1 MTCCYRSIE
10 YHLVTFP
17 MSNSSHTPVPRDP
30 LSFGGRL
37 RQHRAAH
44 QLTQAALAQLAGCSP
59 KVLRKFE
66 ADAKRSSQQLAERLA
81 DALSLTGA
89 ERNQFLHAARD
100 RMAARPPRPAPA
112 AARVPE
118 PVAAPTPVLRLN
130 WLART
135 KLLPPRVR
143 RDVLGR
149 ARLLRTVRS
158 AIGEA
163 RLLLISAPAGSGKT
177 TLLATTL
184 VQRAEYRVAWLALDD
199 EDNDLI
205 RFLYALIA
213 TLAQHQ
219 PNLLEQTAALLA
231 DRTGSAQTDAAAFG
245 RQVAS
250 ALINGLADSP
260 TPIVLVLDDL
270 HVVTEPAVYT
280 TLDYLLERLPAQ
292 ITVAVGTRYDPPLA
306 LTRLRAR
313 RELVELR
320 LHDLRFTADEVSA
333 LLNQQHDFQLSTADL
348 ATLHMRTEGWAAGL
362 ALLTTSLEQA
372 TSDVE
377 RRTFLAQLA
386 HTDRFLFDYL
396 ADEVLNRQDPFV
408 RMFLLETAVL
418 PELTPAACRA
428 VTGRSDAS
436 AILDD
441 LYRRNLFLVALDQ
454 AAGEATYRYH
464 DLFRDFLRGRLR
476 RDIPEWSQE
485 LHRRAAKAAL
495 NPANR
500 IFHYLQAE
508 LWSEAAQEIGA
519 VAPTYLA
526 QGAFDTVRQ
535 WIIRLPEATRQDHP
549 QLELWLGM
557 CLWQR
562 FTFDEANQLC
572 ARAG

>member
-1 MTCCYRSIE
+1 MRWAWPEPSATSFCTRRATECPPSR
-10 YHLVTFP
+10 
-17 MSNSSHTPVPRDP
+17 RDP
-30 LSFGGRL
+30 PRL
-37 RQHRAAH
+37 RRV
-44 QLTQAALAQLAGCSP
+44 C
-59 KVLRKFE
+59 R
-66 ADAKRSSQQLAERLA
+66 RRL
-81 DALSLTGA
+81 
-89 ERNQFLHAARD
+89 
-100 RMAARPPRPAPA
+100 PPA
-112 AARVPE
+112 
-118 PVAAPTPVLRLN
+118 PVLRLD

-143 RDVLGR
+143 RDLLDR
-149 ARLLRTVRS
+149 ARLLQAVRS
-158 AIGEA
+158 AVGEA
-163 RLLLISAPAGSGKT
+163 RLLLVSAPAGSGKT

-184 VQRAEYRVAWLALDD
+184 AQRAEYRVAWLALDD

-205 RFLYALIA
+205 RFLYALVA

-219 PNLLEQTAALLA
+219 PSVLEQTAGLLA
-231 DRTGSAQTDAAAFG
+231 DRTGPAPTDAAAFG
-245 RQVAS
+245 RQVIS
-250 ALINGLADSP
+250 ALINGLADLP

-280 TLDYLLERLPAQ
+280 TLDFLLERLPAQ
-292 ITVAVGTRYDPPLA
+292 VTIAIGTRHDPPLA
-306 LTRLRAR
+306 LTRLRTR

-320 LHDLRFTADEVSA
+320 LRDLRFTADEMSA
-333 LLNQQHDFQLSTADL
+333 LLNQQHGFQLSTADL
-348 ATLHMRTEGWAAGL
+348 ATLYSRTEGWAAGL
-362 ALLTTSLEQA
+362 ALLTTSLEQ
-372 TSDVE
+372 TGSDAE

-454 AAGEATYRYH
+454 GAGEATYRYH

-519 VAPTYLA
+519 AGPTYLA

-535 WIIRLPEATRQDHP
+535 WIVRLPEADAP
-549 QLELWLGM
+549 ESS
-557 CLWQR
+557 
-562 FTFDEANQLC
+562 A
-572 ARAG
+572 A